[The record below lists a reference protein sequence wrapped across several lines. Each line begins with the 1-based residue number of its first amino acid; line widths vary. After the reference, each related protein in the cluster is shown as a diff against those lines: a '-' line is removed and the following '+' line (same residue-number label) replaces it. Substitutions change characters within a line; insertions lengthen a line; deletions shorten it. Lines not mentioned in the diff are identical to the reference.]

1 MSSFQ
6 NESSSSKVTEND
18 IVEDR
23 RELRLEPQVEL
34 HIIEALCSKFESV
47 IKGYC
52 DLSLFRYTLIF
63 AKLSDFLNKSKAKEI
78 T

>member
-6 NESSSSKVTEND
+6 NESSSSKVTDNN

-34 HIIEALCSKFESV
+34 HIVEALCSKFESV

-52 DLSLFRYTLIF
+52 DLSLFR
-63 AKLSDFLNKSKAKEI
+63 
-78 T
+78 

>member
-6 NESSSSKVTEND
+6 NESSSSKVTDNN

-23 RELRLEPQVEL
+23 RELRLEPPVEL
-34 HIIEALCSKFESV
+34 HIVEALCSKFESV

-52 DLSLFRYTLIF
+52 DLSLFR
-63 AKLSDFLNKSKAKEI
+63 
-78 T
+78 